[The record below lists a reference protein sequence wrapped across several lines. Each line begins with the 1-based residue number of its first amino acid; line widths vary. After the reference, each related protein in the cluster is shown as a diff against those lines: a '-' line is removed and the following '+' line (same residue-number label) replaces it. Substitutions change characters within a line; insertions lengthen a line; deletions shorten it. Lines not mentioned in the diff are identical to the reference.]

1 MRTGHPFVRLAL
13 ARISHVCVA
22 CVDVMYSRDGLTR
35 LIENKRWQLAITFV
49 GSDST
54 LQRILLTHM
63 LAVGELSF
71 ATKLL
76 ERIPA
81 GDNKEELVK
90 LVSES
95 AESAIA
101 TATSPRTVG
110 RSDPAG
116 GDYLKLGLSEDAV
129 RFCDSEDAVR
139 EAIELFF
146 PADETHDR
154 ASGRQQST
162 SSSAAAAPAMR
173 VIGLDVEWRP
183 VSSRST
189 STSSPIASILQIA
202 SSSAVVIVDLLQ
214 LHVSQWI
221 PGL

>member
-1 MRTGHPFVRLAL
+1 
-13 ARISHVCVA
+13 
-22 CVDVMYSRDGLTR
+22 MYSRDGLTR

-81 GDNKEELVK
+81 GDNKDELMK

-95 AESAIA
+95 AESAIV
-101 TATSPRTVG
+101 TATSPRSVG
-110 RSDPAG
+110 YSDSVG
-116 GDYLKLGLSEDAV
+116 GDYLKLDLSEDAV

-139 EAIELFF
+139 EAIKLFF
-146 PADETHDR
+146 PADETHDP
-154 ASGRQQST
+154 ASRWQQST
-162 SSSAAAAPAMR
+162 GSKTATAPATR

-202 SSSAVVIVDLLQ
+202 SSSAVVIVDLLK
-214 LHVSQWI
+214 LHVSRWI
-221 PGL
+221 VGFWDAYV